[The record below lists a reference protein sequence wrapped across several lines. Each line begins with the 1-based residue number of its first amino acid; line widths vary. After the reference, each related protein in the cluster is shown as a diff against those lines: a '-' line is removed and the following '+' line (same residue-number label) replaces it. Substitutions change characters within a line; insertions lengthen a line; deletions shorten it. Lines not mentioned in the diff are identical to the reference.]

1 ASTLEESGMNPLYF
15 LSYRCNRHCFNTPEF
30 QRLRNIRQL
39 GGIYYVYPGASH
51 NRFEHSIGVAHLA
64 GELVKELKISLISDQ
79 DILCV
84 QIAGLCHDLV
94 YIVIMYLL
102 QHEDGSLTMFDHL
115 VVANGLKQEMKRNRL
130 RLPTDL
136 TFIKEM
142 IKPLKSDDA
151 EWPYKGRDKNKSFLY
166 EIVSNKQN
174 GIDVDKFDYFA
185 RDCHHLGIRNN
196 FDHKR
201 FIMFA
206 RVCDVEE
213 DGRKHICSRDKELS
227 NLYDIFQT
235 RHSLHRRACQHK
247 IKMAVEIMIKDALL
261 LVDDHEDFKIKGSK
275 RKRLPLSEAKDDMVA
290 YTKLTDQV
298 IEKILHSTVRSLNTA
313 REILKRLMTRD
324 LYQFVGQA
332 TVCNYVFMCLYYK
345 SSINPHRDAVTLDY
359 GMKNEDPISKAYF
372 YRKNNPE
379 KGIPMS
385 KLKPSKLLPECF
397 SEKILRVYWKKH
409 EPEIIKKAKDCFKT
423 WCLDNGFEVEKEEED
438 DDTGANAATSGND

>member
-1 ASTLEESGMNPLYF
+1 MMKHIRMQGIALIAGLLAKDPLEGCRTTQSIY
-15 LSYRCNRHCFNTPEF
+15 TPEF

-64 GELVKELKISLISDQ
+64 GELKAEKVKELKISLISDQ

-151 EWPYKGRDKNKSFLY
+151 EVLWPYKGRDKNKSFLY

-247 IKMAVEIMIKDALL
+247 IKMA
-261 LVDDHEDFKIKGSK
+261 
-275 RKRLPLSEAKDDMVA
+275 
-290 YTKLTDQV
+290 V

-423 WCLDNGFEVEKEEED
+423 WCLDNEKEKEKERKLCFQ
-438 DDTGANAATSGND
+438 NWSSSYFYFK